1 MYQKGHA
8 SAKEENEQKYN
19 KNKNKNI
26 EPSEHPAE
34 SFGTS

>member
-8 SAKEENEQKYN
+8 SAKEENEQKNN